1 MSLHF
6 IDRELG
12 KLIKLSNLNSCKF
25 FIFGDHG
32 CDIHDIEERSVQEIF
47 GFRTHREHIN
57 VPLIIYN
64 SSNKI
69 SKKGYHDSMSISA
82 TILDELKIKPH
93 TSFKGRSVY
102 KSGKKIIIS
111 ENCGRGNCDLE
122 RKDLYFTITSKKYK
136 MFILIQKNKLKI
148 KRLYDLMND
157 KNEVNN
163 LIKIKKFKKE
173 IQTLLVFFINE
184 RRNLLKKK
192 KY

>member
-1 MSLHF
+1 
-6 IDRELG
+6 
-12 KLIKLSNLNSCKF
+12 
-25 FIFGDHG
+25 
-32 CDIHDIEERSVQEIF
+32 
-47 GFRTHREHIN
+47 
-57 VPLIIYN
+57 
-64 SSNKI
+64 
-69 SKKGYHDSMSISA
+69 MSISA

-184 RRNLLKKK
+184 RRNLLKKRNIKINK
-192 KY
+192 KNIHHLIEA